1 MLVAIESNLKMN
13 LKRERKMKL
22 RVKMELSTKM
32 NSVYSLT
39 MEKKWI
45 PISNKN
51 TLKNNWLRCRLTKNN
66 NNKKLMLSR

>member
-39 MEKKWI
+39 MEKKWT